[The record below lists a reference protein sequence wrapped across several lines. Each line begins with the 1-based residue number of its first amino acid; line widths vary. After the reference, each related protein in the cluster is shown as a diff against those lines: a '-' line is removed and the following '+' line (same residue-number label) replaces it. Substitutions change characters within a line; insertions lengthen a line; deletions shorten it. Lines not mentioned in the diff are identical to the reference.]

1 MKFISTL
8 FILFALSFTAITA
21 ESNSHWSYQGKTGPA
36 SWGSLDSD
44 YSLCE
49 TGKNQSPINI
59 TNAIKASLSELNFDY
74 VTDVA
79 SIKNNGHSIQTNIA
93 EGSSVVINAKTFN
106 LLQFHFHSPSEHHVN
121 GNSYPLEVHFVH
133 ADKDMNLAVVG
144 VFFEESSEENNVFKD
159 ILKMAPKKEGEKKV
173 KKSIDYKRLIPNDK
187 SYYRL
192 NGSLTTPPCSEGVT
206 WVVMKEIQPISKK
219 QVDKYYKI
227 FGFDANRPVQPL
239 NARVV
244 AE

>member
-1 MKFISTL
+1 MNYISTL
-8 FILFALSFTAITA
+8 IILLALSFTTITA
-21 ESNSHWSYQGKTGPA
+21 ESKSHWSYDGDTGPA
-36 SWGSLDSD
+36 NWGNLNTE

-59 TNAIKASLSELNFDY
+59 TQAIKASLSELNFDY
-74 VTDVA
+74 VADVA
-79 SIKNNGHSIQTNIA
+79 SIKNNGHSIQSNIA
-93 EGSSVVINAKTFN
+93 DGSSVMINGKEFN

-121 GNSYPLEVHFVH
+121 GNNYPLEVHFVH

-144 VFFEESSEENNVFKD
+144 VFFEESSEENTVFKD

-173 KKSIDYKRLIPNDK
+173 KKSIDYKNLIPKDK

-206 WVVMKEIQPISKK
+206 WVVMKDIQPISKK

-227 FGFDANRPVQPL
+227 FGFDANRPVQAL